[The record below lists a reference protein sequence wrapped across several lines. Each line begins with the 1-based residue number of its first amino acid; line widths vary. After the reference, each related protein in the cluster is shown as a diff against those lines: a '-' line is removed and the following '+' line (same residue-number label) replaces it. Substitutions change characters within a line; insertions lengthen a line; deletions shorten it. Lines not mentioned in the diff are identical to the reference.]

1 MIALMEFMPTEWFT
15 DILSDWFGI
24 QKGNEQNIVENMGM
38 MLLIGCCVLFAVLL
52 ILVVGLLMLFNFKL
66 YRIFRNLLRKV
77 FYNTFIRYL
86 LQSTLKL
93 QIASLITITLTEW
106 EKGKM
111 QILIAGSVVGVLTLF
126 PFIAIWILV

>member
-1 MIALMEFMPTEWFT
+1 MIALMEFIPTEWFT

-24 QKGNEQNIVENMGM
+24 QKGDDQNIVENMGM

-77 FYNTFIRYL
+77 F
-86 LQSTLKL
+86 
-93 QIASLITITLTEW
+93 
-106 EKGKM
+106 
-111 QILIAGSVVGVLTLF
+111 
-126 PFIAIWILV
+126 